1 MIAYVYLFSFF
12 LGFLFFFSVG
22 KKYGTN
28 WDNCLPLTGFCNTN
42 GQWLPVILTDPH
54 PWWFNVKSRYSNP
67 QQRSNICTTGND
79 GEKHRNTSSILEI
92 LFIPVLSF
100 LGLPCPTQNR
110 RTVTKCLHHP
120 IPTIGTLNQART
132 SCRGDAGWE
141 QFILGIFTLKEQSR
155 RTYMDVYPR
164 QKTGF
169 CMFWPIPVWSFHWK
183 RKSELC
189 RPVQYAFWWAGGP
202 KGLNLTLLG
211 FNGIQQI
218 FHIPKTVAW
227 FLERCRSC
235 SPKSGDWTYIDKI
248 WWTHN
253 TCPNQWPGLTATKDC
268 SPLS

>member
-132 SCRGDAGWE
+132 SCRWYAAKLCWLPDVPWSLVLS
-141 QFILGIFTLKEQSR
+141 QIF
-155 RTYMDVYPR
+155 
-164 QKTGF
+164 
-169 CMFWPIPVWSFHWK
+169 FWYQQQ
-183 RKSELC
+183 E
-189 RPVQYAFWWAGGP
+189 GGP
-202 KGLNLTLLG
+202 FFPEQNGNPKLPASTSHAGAVSNLWKCHLG
-211 FNGIQQI
+211 ALSMVLADCIGNISLVDTWVAYYCCSEYEKI
-218 FHIPKTVAW
+218 DLTKNIVITSMIP
-227 FLERCRSC
+227 
-235 SPKSGDWTYIDKI
+235 I
-248 WWTHN
+248 N
-253 TCPNQWPGLTATKDC
+253 
-268 SPLS
+268 